1 MNPTVTEYKEGD
13 ILVKRISYSMTFYDF
28 YIVDRVT
35 SKQLQLTKLRKKYDG
50 QDGFRP
56 LVSPTNQIDD
66 RSPEDMHV
74 TVSKKKAEYT
84 YSKYEEGRSY
94 QEDHLD

>member
-1 MNPTVTEYKEGD
+1 MNPTITEYKEGD

-28 YIVDRVT
+28 YIIDRVT
-35 SKQLQLTKLRKKYDG
+35 AKQLQLTKLRKKYDG

-56 LVSPTNQIDD
+56 LVSPINQIDD
-66 RSPEDMHV
+66 RNPSEAHV

-84 YSKYEEGRSY
+84 YFRYEEGKSY